1 MGQDASTMRMPPN
14 ISAAQYDDEL
24 VYQPGERP
32 AWQRIDDLAERRAN
46 ASRLRTQNRVYK
58 PLTLMPFVAHPDTLE
73 EVRHRVARLDRASLI
88 QRYQAAYFDGKRL
101 IAGIM
106 AAELIERGIP
116 PCFWH
121 QVLALD
127 DATSEQRA
135 DLVLAD
141 LAWVR
146 RWYPDHANAVRY
158 RRGKTLLT
166 GSEMDFRRETEFA
179 FYQGKRPAW
188 KLVGSMS
195 MTERQQWDAAYLRST
210 PIKRE
215 ATATAALSMQVY
227 QALLDD
233 LRKVRKTA
241 TFNEDAALASL
252 DRRYALWRC
261 SRMVKDRSPTEIALR
276 YHQMT
281 GASITR
287 QAVAKQVEKVRL
299 VLRAKGLDMMI

>member
-1 MGQDASTMRMPPN
+1 MRTLPN
-14 ISAAQYDDEL
+14 ISSAQYDDEL
-24 VYQPGERP
+24 VYQPGEHP
-32 AWQRIDDLAERRAN
+32 AWQRIDDLVERRAN
-46 ASRLRTQNRVYK
+46 ASRLSMQNRVYQ
-58 PLTLMPFVAHPDTLE
+58 PLTLMPYVAHPDILE

-88 QRYQAAYFDGKRL
+88 QRYQAAHFDGKRL

-146 RWYPDHANAVRY
+146 RWYPDHAKAVRY

-166 GSEMDFRRETEFA
+166 GSETDFRRETEFA

-195 MTERQQWDAAYLRST
+195 LTERQQWEAAYLRST
-210 PIKRE
+210 AIKRE
-215 ATATAALSMQVY
+215 ANATDLMCECVQQALS
-227 QALLDD
+227 DD
-233 LRKVRKTA
+233 LKAARKTA
-241 TFNEDAALASL
+241 TFSEIDAELSLRRRLAI
-252 DRRYALWRC
+252 WRC
-261 SRMVKDRSPTEIALR
+261 SRMVKGGSPTEIANR
-276 YHQMT
+276 FMQMT
-281 GASITR
+281 GIPITR
-287 QAVAKQVEKVRL
+287 QAVAKQLAKVRA
-299 VLRAKGLDMMI
+299 VLRKMNDDFVR